1 MFGNNPKAD
10 LSIHHQIT
18 REEINSI
25 GQNKEACEVGF
36 KYRDPFGNETVYQG
50 SGQKSPVANNVSS
63 ELISRIT
70 EEVLKKIKN
79 N

>member
-25 GQNKEACEVGF
+25 GQDKEACEIGF

-50 SGQKSPVANNVSS
+50 QKSPLASNISAD
-63 ELISRIT
+63 LISKIT
-70 EEVLKKIKN
+70 EEVLRKLKN
-79 N
+79 S